1 MTIKEF
7 DEKYGAEG
15 FYASSVE
22 CKFHKRLHD
31 IIIPQL
37 EEKLA
42 KTPKHWK
49 RYQKYLD
56 RYNTFNELYNDLL
69 SVKGA

>member
-7 DEKYGAEG
+7 DKKYGMDGAFDSMVQYGVPE
-15 FYASSVE
+15 
-22 CKFHKRLHD
+22 RLRD
-31 IIIPQL
+31 VLIPQL

-42 KTPKHWK
+42 KTPAHWK

-56 RYNTFNELYNDLL
+56 QYNRDIQLCNDLF

>member
-7 DEKYGAEG
+7 DEKYGDDGMYEG
-15 FYASSVE
+15 MIAWGVD
-22 CKFHKRLHD
+22 KRLRD
-31 IIIPQL
+31 VLIPQL

-56 RYNTFNELYNDLL
+56 KYNRDVQLCNDLF